1 MGNRR
6 MGLSRLEALLEKVD
20 RDLNLENS
28 TLTNCTI
35 TTSAAVTM
43 TGTNVLS
50 GGTTINGITI
60 DSDIPFELQGLASPW
75 TLNFGGDQIAG
86 LATAPTTAN
95 VLTEPIIALKCSRVL
110 EQIADA
116 SAVPSVAI
124 AAKVFGGTGI
134 LGVDVAIGTTASP
147 GQTPM
152 VDQRISRLTGNVS
165 GTVVMSIAADM
176 AADDTETLILFTGN
190 TFASSGILKL
200 TLHGDREL
208 DAESS
213 EVFVTADGT
222 DAMSRATVPTDGDDE
237 IVLTDTGDCTIL
249 AGSYLYF
256 HSHHATDVTA
266 VKGCIRT
273 TGGTIAVTY
282 TA

>member
-1 MGNRR
+1 MGNKR
-6 MGLSRLEALLEKVD
+6 MGLGRLEALFEALK
-20 RDLNLENS
+20 RDLNL
-28 TLTNCTI
+28 
-35 TTSAAVTM
+35 
-43 TGTNVLS
+43 GS
-50 GGTTINGITI
+50 GAKFNGISI
-60 DSDIPFELQGLASPW
+60 DHEIPFELQGLAKPW
-75 TLNFGGDQIAG
+75 TLNFGGDQVAG

-95 VLTEPIIALKCSRVL
+95 ILTEPIIALKCSRVL
-110 EQIADA
+110 EHIANA
-116 SAVPSVAI
+116 SDVPSSDVAV
-124 AAKVFGGTGI
+124 KVFGGTGVT
-134 LGVDVAIGTTASP
+134 GVDVAIGTTASP
-147 GQTPM
+147 GVTPM

-190 TFASSGILKL
+190 TFSSTGILKL

-213 EVFVTADGT
+213 EVFVTAEGT
-222 DAMSRATVPTDGDDE
+222 DAMTRAGVPTDGDDE

>member
-1 MGNRR
+1 MGSKRV
-6 MGLSRLEALLEKVD
+6 GLARLERLLENLN
-20 RDLNLENS
+20 RDIDFTGS
-28 TLTNCTI
+28 TLTDI
-35 TTSAAVTM
+35 ILTTSKAVT
-43 TGTNVLS
+43 LS
-50 GGTTINGITI
+50 GATTINGITI

-75 TLNFGGDQIAG
+75 TLNFGGDQVAG

-95 VLTEPIIALKCSRVL
+95 ILTEPLIALRASRAL
-110 EQIADA
+110 EGIANA
-116 SAVPSVAI
+116 TAVSTAAI
-124 AAKVFGGTGI
+124 AAKVFGGTGVA
-134 LGVDVAIGTTASP
+134 GVDVAIGTTASP

-237 IVLTDTGDCTIL
+237 IVMTDTGDCTIL